1 MTSEEKRLERYRRY
15 NHSSKGQAR
24 DKKYEDAHPE
34 RRERW
39 APIMLLK
46 ARQGRVLCRHRP
58 VCPR

>member
-15 NHSSKGQAR
+15 NQSKKGQAR

-39 APIMLLK
+39 APIMILK
-46 ARQGRVLCRHRP
+46 ARQGRTP
-58 VCPR
+58 